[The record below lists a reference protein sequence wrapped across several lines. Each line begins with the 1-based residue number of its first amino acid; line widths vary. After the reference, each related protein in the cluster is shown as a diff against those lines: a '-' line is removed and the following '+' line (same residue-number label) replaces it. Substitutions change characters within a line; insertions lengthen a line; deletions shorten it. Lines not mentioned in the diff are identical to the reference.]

1 LARLALRFIE
11 FDAQDVESWS
21 ETTFFVV
28 STFWPSNWYSHIQLT
43 NGKVSQERKSA
54 YAAETDMLLPSRPS
68 QRVIGIVRIWSWM
81 QDKSAIVAISVKRD
95 GAFRTV
101 QLLESVKT
109 HIGGPI
115 GSTNC
120 RPKTRTSVGGME
132 LGQQV
137 SEWSP
142 LPFFSRT
149 AKEGTLLDGL
159 LEMTLNKG

>member
-54 YAAETDMLLPSRPS
+54 YAAKTDMLLPSRPS

-109 HIGGPI
+109 HIGVQLALQTVDP
-115 GSTNC
+115 
-120 RPKTRTSVGGME
+120 RLEPVWVG
-132 LGQQV
+132 
-137 SEWSP
+137 WNRD
-142 LPFFSRT
+142 SRFRSGRLFHSFHEPR
-149 AKEGTLLDGL
+149 K
-159 LEMTLNKG
+159 KGRY